1 MLPLD
6 PEAVARAQRGDE
18 AARERLLTALEPILR
33 AFFAGRIGRGPDVD
47 DLVQNALLRVH
58 RGLDDLQQADRLKA
72 FAMKA
77 ALFELQDFY
86 RGRYSGREA
95 LYDPDLPPADPA
107 GSDAAGLRLDLERAM
122 AVLTD
127 HARRILELRELGYPY
142 AEIAEM
148 LDTTEAAV
156 KMQVKRAFE
165 RLRGVLTVLLLAL
178 LAGGLFDLILPL
190 T

>member
-1 MLPLD
+1 MHPLD
-6 PEAVARAQRGDE
+6 PEAVARAQGGDE
-18 AARERLLTALEPILR
+18 AARERLLAALTPVLR
-33 AFFAGRIGRGPDVD
+33 AFFTSRIGRGPDVD

-58 RGLDDLQQADRLKA
+58 RGLDELQQTDRLKA

-86 RGRYSGREA
+86 RGRYSTREA

-107 GSDAAGLRLDLERAM
+107 STDTAGLRLDLERA
-122 AVLTD
+122 LSELSD
-127 HARRILELRELGYPY
+127 HARRILELRELGHPY

-148 LDTTEAAV
+148 LGTTEAAV

-165 RLRGVLTVLLLAL
+165 RLRGALTALVLAL
-178 LAGGLFDLILPL
+178 LHGPL